1 MCLILLNL
9 STWLG
14 VGLGLA
20 IAIIFAIFWSCSKEE
35 VTSNVSYEHKED
47 ILTLRESNFLSLIN
61 EYRRSHNLTELEP
74 DALAGLEAY
83 KHNVD
88 MIIDGKPS
96 HNGFPER
103 QKVLMENGA
112 LKVGEIIGYGYS
124 GIQGA
129 YRAFIAS
136 DEHLKVIKGDYNAV
150 GVDIMIGEKDYYT
163 IIFIKI

>member
-14 VGLGLA
+14 VGLGAA
-20 IAIIFAIFWSCSKEE
+20 IAITFAILWSCSKEE
-35 VTSNVSYEHKED
+35 VTSNVSYEHRVD
-47 ILTLRESNFLSLIN
+47 ILTLKESNFLSLLN
-61 EYRRSHNLTELEP
+61 EYRRSHNLTVLEP

-83 KHNVD
+83 KHNVY
-88 MIIDGKPS
+88 MIEDGQPS
-96 HNGFPER
+96 HNNYPNR
-103 QKVLMENGA
+103 QKVLIDNGA

-129 YRAFIAS
+129 YMAFLAS
-136 DEHLKVIKGDYNAV
+136 EEHLSIIKGDYNAV
-150 GVDIMIGEKDYYT
+150 GVDIMAGDKDFYT